1 MARSLTKIKQQIAQL
16 QKQADSIQSSI
27 IARIRK
33 EIALHGLTAEHL
45 FGSTAGTASAKE
57 RRPRVA
63 SAKSAGKPAKF
74 ADEQGNTWGGMG
86 KRPQWIHDALSA
98 GRSLDEFLVTA
109 AKPAAKSKAKGQ
121 SEGNTCAEGRSGT
134 GAQEGG
140 NQEEA
145 REGNGWRSHERRGAI
160 QDTSQDHGRRE
171 ERAGEE
177 GSHREGAAERA
188 RGKRPDHRVTLC
200 VEVRPRI
207 PSHRADAAPAG
218 SRRSDAE
225 N

>member
-109 AKPAAKSKAKGQ
+109 AKPAAKSKAKV
-121 SEGNTCAEGRSGT
+121 NAKATPARKAEV
-134 GAQEGG
+134 AP
-140 NQEEA
+140 A
-145 REGNGWRSHERRGAI
+145 RKKAATKRKPVKA
-160 QDTSQDHGRRE
+160 T
-171 ERAGEE
+171 A
-177 GSHREGAAERA
+177 GAATN
-188 RGKRPDHRVTLC
+188 VTAPSKT
-200 VEVRPRI
+200 PRKI
-207 PSHRADAAPAG
+207 TAALKNAPAKKARTAKAQP
-218 SRRSDAE
+218 SEPEASDQTTG
-225 N
+225 